1 MRRDEPAYSIATG
14 RLRHGETG
22 VGHMV
27 NKIVLAM
34 ATLRLMSG
42 SIEMLAALLMLR
54 LNQIDKALA
63 VNSSLA
69 LVGPLVL
76 LTTTAVG
83 LAGLADKLS
92 PSKLMWIT
100 TGVAC
105 LLIGILKK

>member
-1 MRRDEPAYSIATG
+1 MI
-14 RLRHGETG
+14 
-22 VGHMV
+22 

-42 SIEMLAALLMLR
+42 SIEMLAALVMLR
-54 LNQIDKALA
+54 FNQIDKALV

-92 PSKLMWIT
+92 PSKMAWIAA
-100 TGVAC
+100 GVTC

>member
-1 MRRDEPAYSIATG
+1 MI
-14 RLRHGETG
+14 
-22 VGHMV
+22 

-34 ATLRLMSG
+34 ASLRLMSG
-42 SIEMLAALLMLR
+42 GIEMLAALVMLR
-54 LNQIDKALA
+54 LNQVDKALV

-83 LAGLADKLS
+83 LAGLADRLS
-92 PSKLMWIT
+92 PSKLAWIAA
-100 TGVAC
+100 GVTC

>member
-1 MRRDEPAYSIATG
+1 MI
-14 RLRHGETG
+14 
-22 VGHMV
+22 

-42 SIEMLAALLMLR
+42 SIELLAALLMLR
-54 LNQIDKALA
+54 LNQVDKALV

-76 LTTTAVG
+76 LTTTTVG
-83 LAGLADKLS
+83 LAGLADRLS
-92 PSKLMWIT
+92 PSKLAWIAA
-100 TGVAC
+100 GVAC

>member
-1 MRRDEPAYSIATG
+1 MI
-14 RLRHGETG
+14 
-22 VGHMV
+22 
-27 NKIVLAM
+27 NKFVLAM
-34 ATLRLMSG
+34 ATLRLLSG

-54 LNQIDKALA
+54 LNQVDKALV

-69 LVGPLVL
+69 FVGPIVL

-92 PSKLMWIT
+92 PSKLVWIT
-100 TGVAC
+100 AGVTC